1 MVGHFGTRCR
11 GSRRS
16 GVVPRPV
23 ATRAAA
29 AVCFLVALQ
38 AASSACRLD
47 EVSIAG
53 TARPQPEL
61 QALTHVFHR
70 CVHHSLLQAQA
81 LTRVRPWGCTARWQ
95 GTHTRRDDAAQAI
108 RHRRDGAPPSI
119 THNSMCLRH
128 STTKE
133 RRARPHRTEEQHRI
147 RPAVRA
153 ASALLAARRRAG
165 PAHVR
170 RHLPGAVPRSDH
182 ARREFFG

>member
-119 THNSMCLRH
+119 THNSRGLRH
-128 STTKE
+128 ATTKE
-133 RRARPHRTEEQHRI
+133 RHARPHLRKVQNSI

-153 ASALLAARRRAG
+153 ASPLQPTRRGAG

-170 RHLPGAVPRSDH
+170 RHLPSSLQRPNY
-182 ARREFFG
+182 ARGQLS